1 MKRWI
6 KISLIVFTIIIVVL
20 VGLRIYVFVA
30 LKQVLFD
37 QVNTISKSN
46 YSLKIR
52 DIKIDILAFNA
63 RIEGFELK
71 HNNANNSKESLY
83 ANISAK
89 TIRFRGLS
97 LFQLLFNK
105 SIKLNNLEL
114 ISPEI
119 EIYLD
124 SISNASKPSLE
135 NLFTLKIKRLKL
147 LNVNIKVFNGI
158 DNVSA
163 LKADAIVYEINKLQ
177 ISLKELNLMNTKP
190 GQIASIQL
198 NKAQIDGFNLNT
210 LLNERYFKY
219 TSASLGFLK
228 LGILNSGKAEKVEIS
243 SSSLHKQG
251 QSNFFIRFKPLN
263 IDQFQLTY
271 TKGKQKLSIKTKEFE
286 YKNSNF
292 ILKSISGNFSG
303 AQNISLSSKSIKITG
318 FDADSI
324 ASGYAVNINQIALIQ
339 PKIKAEFESD
349 SKLIKDN
356 ESFDSSLTD
365 LFYIKKIKSL
375 IINQGDIET
384 FSKNNSWRTVIN
396 NIYLQASNIS
406 PPHKRNTKLYFE
418 NLALKFGQINM
429 NTASNLYRISAS
441 SLSYSQQ
448 TGNFRISSFTVTPNY
463 NKQTFPS
470 KIGKQIAMLT
480 LNMSQID
487 GKQFD
492 VLKII
497 SLNLFKC
504 SEIIIKQSE
513 ASFYKDKNIPLK
525 STDYRPFPQELLRN
539 ASLKITIGKLMVKQS
554 NIHIEI
560 KSPGNQTTGNFE
572 IDQFNLSIENIDNTN
587 LSPNNYAILNFSGRL
602 AKSGIMNAEARLN
615 INDKNNSY
623 TAQVS
628 IGKMPFNKLNSMIQ
642 TGIPVEISNGQ
653 IEKANILLSG
663 SSLIAKSRLE
673 LTYNNLSMKFLTGDN
688 AIGNDYVSNMGSKLA
703 NYILINDNP
712 SPGKKLRISEESI
725 KPLRNKFIVNHWM
738 AATTQAM
745 ISTVMPK
752 AANYLKGK
760 KR

>member
-1 MKRWI
+1 LKRWL
-6 KISLIVFTIIIVVL
+6 KIILILLTILILVL
-20 VGLRIYVFVA
+20 VGLRIYVNVA

-71 HNNANNSKESLY
+71 HNPSNNSKESLY

-124 SISNASKPSLE
+124 SLAQGSKPSLE

-147 LNVNIKVFNGI
+147 LDVKIKVFNGI
-158 DNVSA
+158 DNISTLNA
-163 LKADAIVYEINKLQ
+163 NAIVYEISKLQ
-177 ISLKELNLMNTKP
+177 LSIKELNLMNTNA
-190 GQIASIQL
+190 GQIASVQL
-198 NKAQIDGFNLNT
+198 NKADINGFNLNT

-219 TSASLGFLK
+219 NSANLGFLK
-228 LGILNSGKAEKVEIS
+228 LGILNSEKAEKFEINS
-243 SSSLHKQG
+243 TSLHKQG
-251 QSNFFIRFKPLN
+251 QSNFFIRFKPLK
-263 IDQFQLTY
+263 IQQFQLIY
-271 TKGKQKLSIKTKEFE
+271 TKGKQKLSIRTKEFE
-286 YKNSNF
+286 YNNSNF
-292 ILKSISGNFSG
+292 MLNSMSGNFSG
-303 AQNISLSSKSIKITG
+303 EQNISLSSKTIKING

-324 ASGYAVNINQIALIQ
+324 ASGYAVNIKQITLIQ

-356 ESFDSSLTD
+356 KSYDSSLAD
-365 LFYIKKIKSL
+365 LFYIKRIKSL
-375 IINQGDIET
+375 IINKGNIET
-384 FSKNNSWRTVIN
+384 FAKNNSWRTVIN
-396 NIYLQASNIS
+396 NIYLQASNIL
-406 PPHKRNTKLYFE
+406 PPNQRNNKLSFE
-418 NLALKFGQINM
+418 KLGLKTGQMYM
-429 NTASNLYRISAS
+429 NTATNLYRVSANS
-441 SLSYSQQ
+441 ISYSQQ
-448 TGNFRISSFTVTPNY
+448 AGTFYISNFKVTPNY

-470 KIGKQIAMLT
+470 KMGKQVAMLT
-480 LNMSQID
+480 LSVSQIA
-487 GKQFD
+487 GKKFD
-492 VLKII
+492 IRTILAENK
-497 SLNLFKC
+497 FKC
-504 SEIIIKQSE
+504 AEITLSSGQ

-525 STDYRPFPQELLRN
+525 PTDYRPFPQELLRE
-539 ASLKITIGKLMVKQS
+539 APFKINIGKFVVKQS
-554 NIHIEI
+554 NIRIEI

-572 IDQFNLSIENIDNTN
+572 IDQVNMSIENIDNTN
-587 LSPNNYAILNFSGRL
+587 LSTNNYATLNFSGRL
-602 AKSGIMNAEARLN
+602 AKTGIINAKARLN

-623 TAQVS
+623 SAQVS

-642 TGIPVEISNGQ
+642 TGIPVEISNGE
-653 IEKANILLSG
+653 IEKANILLTG
-663 SSLIAKSRLE
+663 SSLITKSRLE
-673 LTYNNLSMKFLTGDN
+673 LTYNNLSMKFLTGAN

-712 SPGKKLRISEESI
+712 SSGRKLRVSEESI
-725 KPLRNKFIVNHWM
+725 KPPRNKFILNHWM